1 MLIREVRAE
10 DAAEWL
16 RMRRALWSDHTPDE
30 HKLEI
35 ESYFD
40 ETRPRPST
48 VQVAFVAERKDGT
61 LCGFLEAGVR
71 PYADGC
77 ETSNVGYL
85 EGWYTDI
92 GVRRRGVGAL
102 LVRAAEEWARTRG
115 SREMASDC
123 ELENAISLAAHTRLG
138 YEEVERAIHFR
149 KTLPADITEN
159 FDD

>member
-1 MLIREVRAE
+1 MLIREVTKE

-16 RMRRALWSDHTPDE
+16 RMRHALWSDGTPDE
-30 HKLEI
+30 HRREI

-48 VQVAFVAERKDGT
+48 VQVVFVAARNDGT

-77 ETSNVGYL
+77 DTANVGYL
-85 EGWYTDI
+85 EGWYIDADM
-92 GVRRRGVGAL
+92 RRRGVGAL
-102 LVRAAEEWARTRG
+102 LVRAAEDWARSRG
-115 SREMASDC
+115 CREMASDC

-149 KTLPADITEN
+149 KILLADAT
-159 FDD
+159 